1 MSFLEVVDTYQSF
14 DFDDFFAQVTDADVE
29 ASLRRD
35 KPGPMDFLCLISPKA
50 AEHLEAMAQKARQL
64 TVQYFGRTIQMFIP
78 LYISNHCANHCAYC
92 GFNHENPITRR
103 ILTLAEIEAEAKA
116 IAETGMKHVLFLTGE
131 SPRHTPMSY
140 LTDTARLL
148 KKYFASVAIEIY
160 PLTVE
165 EYRALNAAGVDGMT
179 LFQETYDRAVYKIVH
194 PAGRKRDY
202 PWRLDA
208 PERAAAAGMRA
219 INLGPLLGLAEPR
232 REIFFTGL
240 HARYLENK
248 YLESELAVSLPRFN
262 DAEGH
267 YQPGYRVDDRLF
279 VQFITALRIFLP
291 RAGITISTRES
302 AAFRDRILPW
312 GATRYSAG
320 SSVGVG
326 GYVADGQEHPPQ
338 FSITDNRSVEE
349 VAAAIV
355 KGGYQPVFKDWDM
368 ITEEDRRG

>member
-1 MSFLEVVDTYQSF
+1 MSFLEIIDKYQSF
-14 DFDDFFAQVTDADVE
+14 DFDGFFAQVTDADVA
-29 ASLRRD
+29 ASLRRN
-35 KPGPMDFLCLISPKA
+35 KPGPMDFLTLFSPQA
-50 AEHLEAMAQKARQL
+50 AGHLEAMARKARQL

-78 LYISNHCANHCAYC
+78 LYISNHCTNHCAYC
-92 GFNHENPITRR
+92 GFNHKNPIARR

-160 PLTVE
+160 PLAVE
-165 EYRALNAAGVDGMT
+165 EYRLLNEAGADGMT
-179 LFQETYDRAVYKIVH
+179 IFQETYDRAVYKIVH

-202 PWRLDA
+202 LWRLDA
-208 PERAAAAGMRA
+208 PERAAAAGMRVVN
-219 INLGPLLGLAEPR
+219 IGPLLGLAEPR

-248 YLESELAVSLPRFN
+248 YLETELAVSLPRFN

-279 VQFITALRIFLP
+279 VQFMTALRIFLP

-302 AAFRDRILPW
+302 ADFRDRILPL

-355 KGGYQPVFKDWDM
+355 KAGYQPVFKDWDA
-368 ITEEDRRG
+368 IADYR